1 MCFLIPLPSSHLA
14 SSLVSSSITLL
25 VWSQIPSLS
34 FSCVFSLSL
43 LSRFSLLSITSSL
56 SLISYCLSA
65 SNITFFPFISP
76 SSVSQSAMWIW
87 ITDVSL
93 KHECTVVIALFK
105 LHQASLCLCWTVQ
118 GHNVIPIIVGITCSS
133 SFISIIL
140 SLFFPHLKNIWG
152 NLILNWISTLETNWA
167 EEDHFNFG
175 GRFISLPPEVKLT
188 SRHRDGRPLFNVA
201 QKHWSYSSDDVWG

>member
-14 SSLVSSSITLL
+14 SSLVSYSITLL

-65 SNITFFPFISP
+65 SHITFFPFISP

-118 GHNVIPIIVGITCSS
+118 GHNVIPIIGIVGITCSS

-140 SLFFPHLKNIWG
+140 SFFS
-152 NLILNWISTLETNWA
+152 LILKTYRETS
-167 EEDHFNFG
+167 F
-175 GRFISLPPEVKLT
+175 
-188 SRHRDGRPLFNVA
+188 
-201 QKHWSYSSDDVWG
+201 